1 MFISDETLRV
11 IHLVARHQS
20 ITTAAEQLNK
30 VPSAI
35 SYTIKKAEE
44 SLGVEL
50 FIRKGRYIEGRR
62 GVSTAARTAIRRW
75 WKKWLPD
82 IVMPPNYTGPQRW
95 QKLNG

>member
-35 SYTIKKAEE
+35 SYTIKRMETGLDVVLFVRNTRSIELTE
-44 SLGVEL
+44 SG
-50 FIRKGRYIEGRR
+50 FYFYR
-62 GVSTAARTAIRRW
+62 
-75 WKKWLPD
+75 
-82 IVMPPNYTGPQRW
+82 
-95 QKLNG
+95 QK